1 METRRQQF
9 TSAFLIVSVGLTCGI
24 LGLAFTRAGG
34 SRAIPPL
41 SHYGHLPDFS
51 LIDHH
56 QHPFS
61 QATLAGSVWIAD
73 FIFTRCAGQCPLMS
87 AQMAAL
93 HQALRDLPAIRFVS
107 FSVDPVY
114 DTPARLAAY
123 ASHYE
128 IPDDRW
134 RLVTES
140 DAPVLPPVREA
151 SPITTIAHLAH
162 DGFRLGVGADGPP
175 EEPIT
180 HSVRL
185 VLVDQHGSIRGYY
198 DATDVQAMAQL
209 QADVR
214 RLARER

>member
-1 METRRQQF
+1 
-9 TSAFLIVSVGLTCGI
+9 
-24 LGLAFTRAGG
+24 
-34 SRAIPPL
+34 
-41 SHYGHLPDFS
+41 
-51 LIDHH
+51 LIDHRH
-56 QHPFS
+56 RPFS
-61 QATLAGSVWIAD
+61 RAALAGSVWIAD

-151 SPITTIAHLAH
+151 GPITTIAHLAR